1 MKVELSY
8 FPNNGYTPSMIPRTL
23 TQILKQLASQ
33 YPVVTITGP
42 RQSGKTTLCRSTFPD
57 KPYVNL
63 ESPDT
68 REFANSD
75 PRGFLASCPD
85 GAILDEIQRT
95 PQLLSYLQP
104 IIDERG
110 VPGQFI
116 LTGSQQFEVMTTIS
130 QSLAGRTAL
139 LKLLPLSIEELNGA
153 GIRPGID
160 SLILNGFYPRIY
172 DAGLNPTQALGD
184 YFETYVE
191 RDIRQL
197 INIKDLALFEKFVRL
212 CAGRTGQMLNL
223 HSLGNDVGVSHTTA
237 RSWLTLLEASYVVFL
252 LQPWHTNLSKRQVKT
267 PKLYFYDVGLA
278 AYLLGVESELHV
290 NRHPLRGNLFENL
303 VVIEAL
309 KYRYNRGKRSNLHF
323 WRDTKGNEVDLV
335 IESGPD
341 IVPVEIKSGATIST
355 DFFKGLRTFSEKLPS
370 PLVNCALVYGGS
382 ERQHRSDAT
391 VWRVGDVAEMM
402 GKVGG

>member
-1 MKVELSY
+1 
-8 FPNNGYTPSMIPRTL
+8 MIPRTL
-23 TQILKQLASQ
+23 MPILKQLAGQ
-33 YPVVTITGP
+33 YPVVTVTGP
-42 RQSGKTTLCRSTFPD
+42 RQSGKTTLCRAAFPD

-75 PRGFLASCPD
+75 PRGFLSSYPG
-85 GAILDEIQRT
+85 GAVLDEIQRV
-95 PQLLSYLQP
+95 PRLLSFVQP
-104 IIDERG
+104 IVDEHN
-110 VPGQFI
+110 VPGRFI

-139 LKLLPLSIEELNGA
+139 LKLLPLSMEELMSA
-153 GIRPGID
+153 GIQPGID
-160 SLILNGFYPRIY
+160 SLLLQGFYPRIY

-184 YFETYVE
+184 YLETYVE

-197 INIKDLALFEKFVRL
+197 MNIKDLALFEKFVRL
-212 CAGRTGQMLNL
+212 CAGRTGQLLNL
-223 HSLGNDVGVSHTTA
+223 NSLGNDVGISHTTA

-252 LQPWHTNLSKRQVKT
+252 LQPWHTNISKRQVKT

-278 AYLLGVESELHV
+278 AYLLGAESELHI

-309 KYRYNRGKRSNLHF
+309 KYRYNRGRRNNLHF
-323 WRDTKGNEVDLV
+323 WRDAKGDEVDLV
-335 IESGPD
+335 IEAGPYV
-341 IVPVEIKSGATIST
+341 VPVEIKSGATINE
-355 DFFKGLRTFSEKLPS
+355 DYFKGLRSFSVRLPAPPS
-370 PLVNCALVYGGS
+370 FRALVYGGT
-382 ERQHRSDAT
+382 ERQKRSDVD

-402 GKVGG
+402 GAIG